1 MYSGTV
7 QELWR
12 YPVKSMRGERVDA
25 LRMDGRGAGG
35 DRTYAVWKGD
45 KQLTARETPRLL
57 SFAASYD
64 GADVDPAEPPE
75 ARITA
80 TDGTRVED
88 VGELRRD
95 VRGQQDLADSLL
107 LTTEATLQALAAEL
121 SEPLDLRR
129 FRTNLHVSLD
139 AEPWAEHGWEGARV
153 EFEGG
158 VVLSLLHP
166 CERCVIPTRDPE
178 TAAKWPTLLRHL
190 AREHRTLFGVNARVE
205 VPGRVVAGERLSVLA
220 P

>member
-1 MYSGTV
+1 LFSGTV
-7 QELWR
+7 EELWR

-45 KQLTARETPRLL
+45 RQLTARETPRLL
-57 SFAASYD
+57 TFAATYD

-75 ARITA
+75 ARITSP
-80 TDGTRVED
+80 DGLRVAD
-88 VGELRRD
+88 IGELRRD

-107 LTTEATLQALAAEL
+107 LTTDASLRALAGEL
-121 SEPLDLRR
+121 PEPIDLRR
-129 FRTNLHVSLD
+129 FRTNLHLALD
-139 AEPWAEHGWEGARV
+139 AEPWAELGWEGGRV
-153 EFEGG
+153 AFEGG

-166 CERCVIPTRDPE
+166 CERCVIPTRNPE
-178 TAAKWPTLLRHL
+178 TGAKWPGLLRHL
-190 AREHRTLFGVNARVE
+190 AREHGTQFGINARVQ
-205 VPGRVVAGERLSVLA
+205 VPGQVVAGERVSVLA

>member
-1 MYSGTV
+1 MFTGTV
-7 QELWR
+7 EELWR
-12 YPVKSMRGERVDA
+12 YPVKSMRGERVEA
-25 LRMDGRGAGG
+25 LRMDERGAGG

-57 SFAASYD
+57 SFSATYD
-64 GADVDPAEPPE
+64 GADVDPADPPQ
-75 ARITA
+75 ARITS

-88 VGELRRD
+88 LGELRRD

-107 LTTEATLQALAAEL
+107 LTTEATLRALAAEL
-121 SEPLDLRR
+121 PEPLDLRR
-129 FRTNLHVSLD
+129 FRTNLHVALD
-139 AEPWAEHGWEGARV
+139 AEPWAEHGWEGGRV

-166 CERCVIPTRDPE
+166 CERCVIPTRHPE
-178 TAAKWPTLLRHL
+178 TAAKWPLLLRHL
-190 AREHRTLFGVNARVE
+190 AREHQTLFGVNARVE
-205 VPGRVVAGERLSVLA
+205 VPGRVIAGERLSVVT